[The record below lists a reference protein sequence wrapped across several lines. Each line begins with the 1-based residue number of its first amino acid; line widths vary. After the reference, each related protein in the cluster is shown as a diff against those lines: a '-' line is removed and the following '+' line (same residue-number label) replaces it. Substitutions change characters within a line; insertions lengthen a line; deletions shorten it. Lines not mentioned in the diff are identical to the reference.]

1 MKKPS
6 TLFLHEIE
14 GYLFGLTFFAGL
26 IGIIYVTGTLG
37 LSQTA
42 TNVINLFGIA
52 LLVMFAWQYRTY
64 VIGQPKKTHA
74 HIVQIFENE
83 KSAWEIHGVVEKII
97 PVSDKDPL
105 YAEAMK
111 PLNLQNRYLYLVKYS
126 HVTVIGNAPF
136 EFKTAAL
143 FTDTPMDELYGQGI
157 PHEILYKGFAAPVAA
172 AFLVFDLLRT
182 HYVNAVKGV
191 TDREIIPVF
200 NVRKGH
206 IHSRYDKR
214 FQELPQ
220 ADAKMLD
227 SEKLISVAATVNLQR
242 VLMEREEEAMKKGV
256 EIGKDIGLAA
266 DKYLNQVI
274 EPSLSVPSIK
284 THWKAYAIIGTVV
297 AITLALG
304 YILHWFKL

>member
-26 IGIIYVTGTLG
+26 IGIVYVTGTLG
-37 LSQTA
+37 LSETA
-42 TNVINLFGIA
+42 TGVINLFGIA

-105 YAEAMK
+105 YADAMK
-111 PLNLQNRYLYLVKYS
+111 PLNLQNRYFYLVKYS

-172 AFLVFDLLRT
+172 AFLVYDLLRT
-182 HYVNAVKGV
+182 HPVDAVKGMV
-191 TDREIIPVF
+191 EKETIPVF
-200 NVRKGH
+200 MVRRGH
-206 IHSRYDKR
+206 IHSRYDKK

-220 ADAKMLD
+220 ADIRMLNTKEVITVASTLNLERKFIDAKAEARDEGIKIGRKEGEAYVEDYM
-227 SEKLISVAATVNLQR
+227 EANKQPVTVNLKAHPK
-242 VLMEREEEAMKKGV
+242 LLGV
-256 EIGKDIGLAA
+256 ILGLGVFMFAVSL
-266 DKYLNQVI
+266 YLGWV
-274 EPSLSVPSIK
+274 
-284 THWKAYAIIGTVV
+284 
-297 AITLALG
+297 
-304 YILHWFKL
+304 KL

>member
-6 TLFLHEIE
+6 TLFPHEIE

-26 IGIIYVTGTLG
+26 IGIVYVTGTLG

-74 HIVQIFENE
+74 HIAQVFENE

-97 PVSDKDPL
+97 PVSPKDPI

-111 PLNLQNRYLYLVKYS
+111 PFDLQNRYLYLVKYA
-126 HVTVIGNAPF
+126 HVTVIGNNPF

-182 HYVNAVKGV
+182 HQVDAVKGMMDKETV
-191 TDREIIPVF
+191 PVF

-214 FQELPQ
+214 FQDLPR
-220 ADAKMLD
+220 ADVRMLE
-227 SEKLISVAATVNLQR
+227 SREIVTIATTVNLQR
-242 VLMEREEEAMKKGV
+242 NLIDAKAEGFREGM
-256 EIGKDIGLAA
+256 EIGKQQGAEA
-266 DKYLNQVI
+266 
-274 EPSLSVPSIK
+274 IK
-284 THWKAYAIIGTVV
+284 R
-297 AITLALG
+297 
-304 YILHWFKL
+304 